1 MMKKMDYQNVRGTQD
16 YLPRQEIVRRNIR
29 RTLED
34 TFIAYGC
41 QPLETPILNYTE
53 LMASKYAGGAEILQE
68 MYTLTDRGERDLA
81 LRYDLTIPFAKV
93 VAMNPTIPMPF
104 KRYEIGKVFRDG
116 PIKAGRYR
124 EFTQCD
130 VDIVGVESQAAE
142 AELMMMALDAF
153 KKLNVNVKIQFNNR
167 KLLYGLLQQFQVPE
181 DVMNRVILVLDK
193 IEKVSVESMMEELD
207 QLKLTS
213 SSLSQIKSFI
223 ESKGQLTIQSFKQWE
238 HENSFVQQGLEE
250 LAELTIYLE
259 TLKIQDMC
267 MFNPFLARGLEIYT
281 GTIYEIFLADGMI
294 RSSIGSGGR
303 YDNAIG
309 GLLNSEQAFATVGI
323 SFGLD
328 VIYFAFELLGCV
340 NKSSVIDIY
349 IIPIGT
355 VKEALKLAT
364 NLRSQGKRVE
374 VELSNKKVNKAMERA
389 NRESVAH
396 VIVLGN
402 DEIINGSYYIKNM
415 QTGESER
422 VIYDFQ

>member
-16 YLPRQEIVRRNIR
+16 YLPGQEIIRRNIR

-41 QPLETPILNYTE
+41 NPLETPILNYTD

-153 KKLNVNVKIQFNNR
+153 KKLSVHVEIQYNNR
-167 KLLYGLLQQFQVPE
+167 KLLYGLLQQFEVPE
-181 DVMNRVILVLDK
+181 EVMNRVILVLDK
-193 IEKVSVESMMEELD
+193 MEKVSVESMMDELA
-207 QLKLTS
+207 QLQLSSNSLT
-213 SSLSQIKSFI
+213 QIKAFI
-223 ESKGQLTIQSFKQWE
+223 ESKGQLTIQSFRQWE
-238 HENSFVQQGLEE
+238 QENSNVQEGLQE

-259 TLKIQDMC
+259 ALEIQGIC
-267 MFNPFLARGLEIYT
+267 IFNPFLARGLEIYT
-281 GTIYEIFLADGMI
+281 GTIYEIFLADSTI

-309 GLLNSEQAFATVGI
+309 GLLNSDKTFATVGI

-328 VIYFAFELLGCV
+328 VIYYAFELLERV
-340 NKSSVIDIY
+340 NKCSVIDIY
-349 IIPIGT
+349 IIPMGT

-364 NLRSQGKRVE
+364 NLRSEGKRVE

-389 NRESVAH
+389 NREGVAH

-402 DEIINGSYYIKNM
+402 DEIINGAYRIKNM
-415 QTGESER
+415 QTGESEK
-422 VIYDFQ
+422 VVYNFD

>member
-1 MMKKMDYQNVRGTQD
+1 MKKMDYQNVRGTQD
-16 YLPRQEIVRRNIR
+16 YLPKQEIIR
-29 RTLED
+29 QKIKRTLED
-34 TFIAYGC
+34 IFIAYGC
-41 QPLETPILNYTE
+41 SPLETAILNYTD

-130 VDIVGVESQAAE
+130 VDIVGVESQVAE

-153 KKLNVNVKIQFNNR
+153 KKLRIKVEIQYNNR

-181 DVMNRVILVLDK
+181 DVMDRVILVLDK
-193 IEKVSVESMMEELD
+193 IEKISVGSMMNELTEL
-207 QLKLTS
+207 QLS
-213 SSLSQIKSFI
+213 PNSLAKIKDFI
-223 ESKGQLTIQSFKQWE
+223 GLKGQLSMQSFKQWIG
-238 HENSFVQQGLEE
+238 ENRYLQEGLEE
-250 LAELTIYLE
+250 LTELTKYLE
-259 TLKIQDMC
+259 ALEIEAFC
-267 MFNPFLARGLEIYT
+267 IFNPFLARGLEMYT
-281 GTIYEIFLADGMI
+281 GTIYEMFLADGTI

-309 GLLNSEQAFATVGI
+309 GLLNSDENFATVGI

-328 VIYFAFELLGCV
+328 VIYYAIELQKKV
-340 NKSSVIDIY
+340 SQYSSTDIY

-364 NLRSQGKRVE
+364 NLRSKGKRVE
-374 VELSNKKVNKAMERA
+374 VELSNKRVKKAMERA
-389 NRESVAH
+389 NREGIVN

-402 DEIINGSYYIKNM
+402 DEITNGSYSIRNM
-415 QTGESER
+415 QTGESEE
-422 VIYDFQ
+422 VFYPFD